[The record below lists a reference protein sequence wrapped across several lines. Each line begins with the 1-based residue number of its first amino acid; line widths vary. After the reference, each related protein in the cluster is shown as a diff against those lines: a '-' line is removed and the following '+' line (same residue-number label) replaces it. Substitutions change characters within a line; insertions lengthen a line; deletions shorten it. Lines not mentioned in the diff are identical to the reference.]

1 MARKSREEKFL
12 DSTEEV
18 IKDLENLYDENG
30 RAVIEYKKVL
40 SEYKKLLKRFN
51 KTITMNDAIGKSV
64 IVNNESLKGKL
75 TYTIDTAREK
85 LLYNVAEHRKTK
97 EKLSEHLELE
107 KKSSKGLNSNLDLA
121 YKRISE
127 LEKEIEQLK
136 IGKSDLSHEF
146 GKSDIKTSKLS
157 INLEEYKKF
166 SYNDLLSREIK
177 KVHENKTT
185 LYLIKLTIDNFERIV
200 DDIEEKGTMTNFLK
214 GNVKFISTTL
224 GNQAIVYY
232 SHHNVF
238 YIIYPKIQIDLLKQK
253 LSKLQ
258 VKRRLGDN
266 NITFSMGVVCF
277 IEKDNFDTLNEKAD
291 KANAKAAL
299 ENLEP
304 SVEYNL

>member
-1 MARKSREEKFL
+1 
-12 DSTEEV
+12 
-18 IKDLENLYDENG
+18 
-30 RAVIEYKKVL
+30 
-40 SEYKKLLKRFN
+40 
-51 KTITMNDAIGKSV
+51 
-64 IVNNESLKGKL
+64 
-75 TYTIDTAREK
+75 
-85 LLYNVAEHRKTK
+85 
-97 EKLSEHLELE
+97 
-107 KKSSKGLNSNLDLA
+107 
-121 YKRISE
+121 
-127 LEKEIEQLK
+127 
-136 IGKSDLSHEF
+136 
-146 GKSDIKTSKLS
+146 
-157 INLEEYKKF
+157 
-166 SYNDLLSREIK
+166 
-177 KVHENKTT
+177 
-185 LYLIKLTIDNFERIV
+185 
-200 DDIEEKGTMTNFLK
+200 MTNFLK